1 MKRHG
6 FSYDVFATWSARSDR
21 FDDTEAEELWS
32 RCAADD
38 AIPVGKGSFIQI
50 LASNPAG
57 VTAAPE
63 AMLPPPGTDEA
74 RQEQTEK
81 FLQLFEDTDFI

>member
-1 MKRHG
+1 M
-6 FSYDVFATWSARSDR
+6 FATWSARSDR
-21 FDDTEAEELWS
+21 FVDTEAENLWL

-38 AIPVGKGSFIQI
+38 AVPVGKGSFIQI

>member
-6 FSYDVFATWSARSDR
+6 FSYDLFATWSARSDR
-21 FDDTEAEELWS
+21 FDNAEAEDLWS
-32 RCAADD
+32 HCAADG
-38 AIPVGKGSFIQI
+38 AETVGKGSFIQI
-50 LASNPAG
+50 LENNPAG

-63 AMLPPPGTDEA
+63 AMLPLPGTDEA